1 MYLSTTMAGPEMENN
16 HQLIPH
22 HDIVQMICTAMPE
35 VLAIYLFG
43 SHSLGLQHA
52 DSDIDLAILPQ
63 QKLSEIDVWAL
74 AQSLAA
80 KYSRDVDLID
90 LKQASTVMRMQVISK
105 GERLYCSDEQSCE
118 VFEDFVFS
126 NYAHFNEER
135 AGILKDICQRGTV
148 YG

>member
-1 MYLSTTMAGPEMENN
+1 MENN
-16 HQLIPH
+16 HQSNPH
-22 HDIVQMICTAMPE
+22 HDLVQMICTEIPE

-52 DSDIDLAILPQ
+52 DSDIDLAILPKK
-63 QKLSEIDVWAL
+63 KLSETEVWTL
-74 AQSLAA
+74 AQALAA
-80 KYSRDVDLID
+80 KHSRDVDLID

-105 GERLYCSDEQSCE
+105 GQRLYCSDEESCE

-126 NYAHFNEER
+126 DYAHLNEER
-135 AGILKDICQRGTV
+135 AGILQDIAQRGTV